1 MLRNIARNGR
11 LDQMINRFALQAK
24 LANLRRADRRGRHLD
39 LGMRYFTLLFK
50 VFLASMRHGICAE
63 CYQKCSDFQN
73 FLIPMP
79 VWEKR
84 QLIRAKNQQK
94 LGIGM
99 LLPQLLKGVKGVTG
113 ATAQRFSRINMR
125 LRQFLKMKLRHLKA
139 VLRSAQATRFV
150 PSLPHRQ
157 NQQRLQRILLNG
169 CLRQLEMR
177 QVWRVKRTAQD
188 ADPCRGFCAQT
199 QSLRTR

>member
-1 MLRNIARNGR
+1 
-11 LDQMINRFALQAK
+11 
-24 LANLRRADRRGRHLD
+24 
-39 LGMRYFTLLFK
+39 
-50 VFLASMRHGICAE
+50 
-63 CYQKCSDFQN
+63 
-73 FLIPMP
+73 
-79 VWEKR
+79 
-84 QLIRAKNQQK
+84 
-94 LGIGM
+94 
-99 LLPQLLKGVKGVTG
+99 
-113 ATAQRFSRINMR
+113 
-125 LRQFLKMKLRHLKA
+125 MKLRHLQA